1 VPGLKDLSN
10 VWKNLKEVDL
20 RPILEEALRPVKLV
34 IVGRPGVGRHTLADK
49 LRRDPY
55 KPESQTQTL
64 LNIADLNSEDRFT
77 AADLIILMLDA
88 TSDEFLLEQTLA
100 KKWSDAGKK
109 VLAFYNKIDLLGNQ
123 QVISSPVGWQM
134 ERVLYGTALD
144 DGFLQS
150 EFAPVIL
157 DLLPEYH
164 LALGRQF
171 PLFRSFIANRLIHD
185 VSYANA
191 FYSLSTGVAE
201 VIPILNVPLNVA
213 DMVVLTKA
221 QAFLVYRLGLVLGL
235 STRWQDYLAEF
246 GSVLGGGFVWRQM
259 ARQLVGLVP
268 WAGIVPKVAVAY
280 SGTYVVGHVVL
291 QWYLTGRH
299 ISNQQMRGLYIK
311 ALENGK
317 KIAQTMVARLPR
329 TRISA
334 PKLLRPRISMP
345 KLPRLNRRKVAQL
358 PAQTAKTCLFCGK
371 QNAPDANLCQYCGQT
386 FSPSLPDDNAEQS

>member
-1 VPGLKDLSN
+1 MPGLKDLSN

-20 RPILEEALRPVKLV
+20 RPIQEEALRPVKLV
-34 IVGRPGVGRHTLADK
+34 LVGRPGVGRHTLADHM
-49 LRRDPY
+49 RRDPS
-55 KPESQTQTL
+55 KPTSQTQTL
-64 LNIADLNSEDRFT
+64 LSIADLNSEDRWT

-88 TSDEFLLEQTLA
+88 TSDDFYLEQTLA
-100 KKWSDAGKK
+100 KKWADAGKK

-150 EFAPVIL
+150 EFVPAVL
-157 DLLPEYH
+157 DLLPERY

-171 PLFRSFIANRLIHD
+171 PLFRTFVANRLIHD
-185 VSYANA
+185 ACYANA

-201 VIPILNVPLNVA
+201 VVPILNVPLNVA
-213 DMVVLTKA
+213 DMFVLTKA
-221 QAFLVYRLGLVLGL
+221 QAFLVYRLGLVLGFT
-235 STRWQDYLAEF
+235 TRWQDYLGEF

-259 ARQLVGLVP
+259 ARELVGLIP

-280 SGTYVVGHVVL
+280 SGTFVVGNVVL

-299 ISNQQMRGLYIK
+299 ITNQQMRALYMQ

-317 KIAQTMVARLPR
+317 KVGRNMVARLPR
-329 TRISA
+329 TRIAA
-334 PKLLRPRISMP
+334 PKLPHLR
-345 KLPRLNRRKVAQL
+345 LGLRKAAQL
-358 PAQTAKTCLFCGK
+358 PALSTKTCPLCGK
-371 QNAPDANLCQYCGQT
+371 PNAPDANWCQYCGQT
-386 FSPSLPDDNAEQS
+386 FQPELLSGNQ